1 MSKNVDLINGP
12 IQQSLVKFA
21 LPLTVSFVIHMV
33 YAWVDLFFVSKLGE
47 YEMGAVGASERI
59 WFFIFA
65 VGSGFAIGSS
75 VIVSRRIGEQNY
87 TAAKNTA
94 SQAIVGMVILGTLLS
109 ILLFLLKDYILSAL
123 GLVGQT
129 KELSKNYFNGLLIG
143 IPFNL
148 ITFQIS
154 MIMRSTGNSI
164 YPMQI
169 LIGSNI
175 VNAIVTPILIFGFYF
190 VPRLEVFGAGLG
202 TAIAQIFSSLWAIFL
217 LKKRFNFFV
226 QLFDNFKFEIKELY
240 RIIKVGFP
248 ASLQLIT
255 VSITGMGLT
264 ANANK
269 FGVDILS
276 TYVIGLKI
284 DMFINMS
291 IFAFGAAMEIIT
303 GQNLG
308 AGKIKRI
315 FQYHK
320 TAIRL
325 LVMILLPLSISSF
338 FFGKYIG
345 YIFTNNEFI
354 ISHLGTYLKFL
365 AFSNIPFAI
374 GIISIRVISGSGNYF
389 QSLKIVVL
397 MLILLQL
404 PLAYG
409 LSQLLNSENG
419 IWMSMTFSMIMFSI
433 YGYYSMYQ
441 RKWLKKKI

>member
-12 IQQSLVKFA
+12 IHKSLVQFA
-21 LPLTVSFVIHMV
+21 LPLTISFVIHMV
-33 YAWVDLFFVSKLGE
+33 YAWVDLFFVSKLGP
-47 YEMGAVGASERI
+47 YAMGAVGASERI

-87 TAAKNTA
+87 AAAKNTA
-94 SQAIVGMVILGTLLS
+94 SQAIVGMIVLGTILS
-109 ILLFLLKDYILSAL
+109 ILLFLFSDIILTTL
-123 GLVGQT
+123 GLSGQT
-129 KELSKNYFNGLLIG
+129 KELSKDYFNGLLIG

-154 MIMRSTGNSI
+154 MIMRSSGNSI

-175 VNAIVTPILIFGFYF
+175 VNAILAPMFIFGFYF

-202 TAIAQIFSSLWAIFL
+202 TAIAQIFSSLWALYL
-217 LKKRFNFFV
+217 LRKRFNFFEN
-226 QLFDNFKFEIKELY
+226 LFLNFKFEIKELY
-240 RIIKVGFP
+240 RIIKVGLP

-255 VSITGMGLT
+255 VSITGLGLT

-320 TAIRL
+320 TALRL

-345 YIFTNNEFI
+345 YIFTDNEFI
-354 ISHLGTYLKFL
+354 ISHLSTYLKFA

-389 QSLKIVVL
+389 QSLKIVIL
-397 MLILLQL
+397 MLIVLQL
-404 PLAYG
+404 PLAFG
-409 LSQLLNSENG
+409 LSHLLKSEIG
-419 IWMSMTFSMIMFSI
+419 IWIGMTTSMIMFSI
-433 YGYYSMYQ
+433 YGYYSMHQ
-441 RKWLKKKI
+441 RKWLRKKV